1 MNKAKLTTEEQA
13 SIFRFMVQR
22 LNQIETKMAKSL
34 VVKEK
39 CLLRRRDV
47 DILGIMHILGHV
59 GLMTML
65 ASAGG
70 A

>member
-1 MNKAKLTTEEQA
+1 
-13 SIFRFMVQR
+13 MVQR

-59 GLMTML
+59 GLITML

-70 A
+70 T